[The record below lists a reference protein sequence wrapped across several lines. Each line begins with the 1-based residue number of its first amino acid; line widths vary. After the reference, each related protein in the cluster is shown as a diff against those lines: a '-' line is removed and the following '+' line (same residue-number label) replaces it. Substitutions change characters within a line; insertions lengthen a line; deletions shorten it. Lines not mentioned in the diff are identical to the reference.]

1 MLSSFESMRNEV
13 AVNAMG
19 VDPDVKGLE
28 PVEVAEQ
35 EDERSL
41 PQVQALVT
49 LGSEDAP
56 ACSDGICW

>member
-1 MLSSFESMRNEV
+1 MRNEV